1 MRETSPLVP
10 IDSSGSAPVSGPESE
25 DIGMTTLV
33 PNMEFARVAS
43 DEDIATVV
51 TALTAKGMAAEVF
64 ENRAEARNR
73 VLDLLPEGA
82 EVYTV
87 LSQTLEVLGL
97 HEEINASSRYVP
109 LRPQIDALGRA
120 GRMSRA
126 GRKLMASPEYVI
138 GSVHAITH
146 QGQVLIASGSGSQL
160 AGYAFGASHV
170 IWVVGAQKIVQ
181 TVDQGLRRIWEYSYP
196 LENER
201 MQALYGMDSFP
212 AKTLLFEGEMPGRIS
227 VLLVKEALGF

>member
-1 MRETSPLVP
+1 
-10 IDSSGSAPVSGPESE
+10 
-25 DIGMTTLV
+25 MTTLV
-33 PNMEFARVAS
+33 PNAEFAHLAS

-51 TALTAKGMAAEVF
+51 AALTAKGMAASLVED
-64 ENRAEARNR
+64 RAEARSR
-73 VLDLLPEGA
+73 VFDLLPEGA
-82 EVYTV
+82 EVYTA

-97 HEEINASSRYVP
+97 HEEINTSSRYTA
-109 LRPQIDALGRA
+109 LRSEIDKLGRE

-170 IWVVGAQKIVQ
+170 IWVVGAQKIVRNM
-181 TVDQGLRRIWEYSYP
+181 DEGLRRIWEYSYP

-201 MQALYGMDSFP
+201 MQTRYGMDSFP
-212 AKTLLFEGEMPGRIS
+212 AKILLVQGELPGRIT

>member
-1 MRETSPLVP
+1 
-10 IDSSGSAPVSGPESE
+10 
-25 DIGMTTLV
+25 MTTLV
-33 PNMEFARVAS
+33 PNTEFAHLAS

-51 TALTAKGMAAEVF
+51 TALTAKGMASEVF
-64 ENRAEARNR
+64 ENRAEARSH

-82 EVYTV
+82 EVYTA

-97 HEEINASSRYVP
+97 REEISTSSRYVP
-109 LRPQIDALGRA
+109 LRPQIEQLGRE
-120 GRMSRA
+120 GRLSRA

-160 AGYAFGASHV
+160 AGYAFGASHI
-170 IWVVGAQKIVQ
+170 IWVVGAQKIVRN
-181 TVDQGLRRIWEYSYP
+181 VDEGLRRIWEYSYP

-201 MQALYGMDSFP
+201 MHALYGTGSSQRRFSWLRGKCQ
-212 AKTLLFEGEMPGRIS
+212 AASRFCW
-227 VLLVKEALGF
+227 